1 MQLMMGWHAVDHG
14 NIDSPGQEYLLMNV
28 DRKWPTQQGEN
39 DNWHNHSK

>member
-1 MQLMMGWHAVDHG
+1 MKLTTEWCAGDHG
-14 NIDSPGQEYLLMNV
+14 SIDSHGQEYLLMNV